1 MQIQRITDSVFDA
14 CQEMEEPI
22 PIDAIEDMIEKKLMG
37 AEAYEVAKK
46 YITYRYEKERVR
58 NNKSLTEKLTASNVV
73 NQNANIDEF
82 SFGGRIGESASYVM
96 KEYALNNLISE
107 LVQDRTKA
115 RVGLK
120 EWSNL
125 MFGAALTMS
134 TLFPDEPTVQP
145 RVEELV
151 NKAVEDFDN
160 CQKLAER
167 LFPKV
172 FAKEESASTEK
183 KD

>member
-1 MQIQRITDSVFDA
+1 
-14 CQEMEEPI
+14 
-22 PIDAIEDMIEKKLMG
+22 
-37 AEAYEVAKK
+37 
-46 YITYRYEKERVR
+46 
-58 NNKSLTEKLTASNVV
+58 
-73 NQNANIDEF
+73 
-82 SFGGRIGESASYVM
+82 
-96 KEYALNNLISE
+96 
-107 LVQDRTKA
+107 VQDRAKA

-134 TLFPDEPTVQP
+134 TLFPDEPTVP
-145 RVEELV
+145 ARVEELV
-151 NKAVEDFDN
+151 NKAVEDFDS

-172 FAKEESASTEK
+172 FEKEGSDGTSSEK